1 MRKDFNIL
9 NYFNMRSLFLGI
21 GISKILIQANEYF
34 YISIILGTILGTI
47 ILYLMRHFS
56 LKKNILNV
64 VIAAFFIIIGLN
76 NLINM
81 ISTMYLTEMPK
92 IMVGIPLILLLIYIL
107 SKRDVVIFR
116 VGNILLVLN
125 LILYILSNLALIP
138 LVSLD
143 NFSYT
148 NTPLS
153 NILISAVEYALYSAV
168 PVLLSKHEEYKNI
181 SVIKTYL
188 ISSLTLGL
196 LFFLTFGILGPSL
209 VRVYRYPEYVI
220 LKKISIL
227 HFLENIENIICFMWI
242 FDVFMFLLSSG
253 LCIKR
258 MTNKLTVAIL
268 LPILL
273 IITAMLNS
281 FYEIV
286 VGIYKYIDL
295 GIIIALILLLAV
307 NWHKMPNDKK
317 LDQT

>member
-153 NILISAVEYALYSAV
+153 NILISAGEYALYSAV